1 MAHRERCFAP
11 PVLHSKP
18 APSRFSCPWA
28 KCDSKLRLHVNVKT
42 PCTHTMA
49 FRRNTPPTRHREERV
64 GRSRAWTRAPQAQGS
79 SLQLTTVRTWH
90 AVFQLW
96 PKHRTEQ
103 NHSLCFSRFQ
113 KRFGNTHRTLAA
125 QAPQAMSSSLAVWAI
140 SAVVAIAAA
149 APLDCDVC
157 SEQTAEHCSLFPSS
171 PACKTR
177 CGFVWDT
184 ATSGCVIEGTE
195 GVTAPL
201 IAKGNGA
208 APPIIGGQGKYR

>member
-1 MAHRERCFAP
+1 VDKGTASTRVVALTHSPFT
-11 PVLHSKP
+11 PVGT
-18 APSRFSCPWA
+18 PSVCLSTLA
-28 KCDSKLRLHVNVKT
+28 KT
-42 PCTHTMA
+42 P
-49 FRRNTPPTRHREERV
+49 N
-64 GRSRAWTRAPQAQGS
+64 
-79 SLQLTTVRTWH
+79 
-90 AVFQLW
+90 
-96 PKHRTEQ
+96 RTEPLSVFFPIPESVLKHQ
-103 NHSLCFSRFQ
+103 H
-113 KRFGNTHRTLAA
+113 H
-125 QAPQAMSSSLAVWAI
+125 QAMSSSLAVWAI

-184 ATSGCVIEGTE
+184 ATSRCVIEGTE

>member
-1 MAHRERCFAP
+1 VRLRACAVTASCSAGPRAQRADGSPRKMFCSTRASLQTC
-11 PVLHSKP
+11 

-113 KRFGNTHRTLAA
+113 KRFGNTHRTWQPKHHKPCLPLLPCG
-125 QAPQAMSSSLAVWAI
+125 QSLPSWPSPPLPLSTAMSAPSKPPSTAASSRRHPRAKRGVDLCGTRPLR
-140 SAVVAIAAA
+140 AA
-149 APLDCDVC
+149 
-157 SEQTAEHCSLFPSS
+157 
-171 PACKTR
+171 
-177 CGFVWDT
+177 
-184 ATSGCVIEGTE
+184 
-195 GVTAPL
+195 
-201 IAKGNGA
+201 
-208 APPIIGGQGKYR
+208 

>member
-1 MAHRERCFAP
+1 
-11 PVLHSKP
+11 
-18 APSRFSCPWA
+18 
-28 KCDSKLRLHVNVKT
+28 
-42 PCTHTMA
+42 
-49 FRRNTPPTRHREERV
+49 
-64 GRSRAWTRAPQAQGS
+64 
-79 SLQLTTVRTWH
+79 
-90 AVFQLW
+90 
-96 PKHRTEQ
+96 
-103 NHSLCFSRFQ
+103 
-113 KRFGNTHRTLAA
+113 
-125 QAPQAMSSSLAVWAI
+125 MSSSLAVWAI

-184 ATSGCVIEGTE
+184 ATSRCVIEGTE